1 MNLTRLELC
10 LREHA
15 AELADRVGR
24 GIAINGEQ
32 LMLRSAVLRD
42 LSEVFLAYAARS
54 KGPEGGDPIDARLRG
69 EVQL

>member
-10 LREHA
+10 LRERA

-32 LMLRSAVLRD
+32 LRLRSAVLRD
-42 LSEVFLAYAARS
+42 LSEVLLAYEARS
-54 KGPEGGDPIDARLRG
+54 KQPEEEQQP
-69 EVQL
+69 